1 MRRIENKSTRHDRGT
16 QMAALTTSDRVDGR
30 ANPRRRT
37 RPGSNTH
44 KPLRVLTLT
53 TLYPSGANPR
63 HGIFVETRL
72 RQLIKAAPVDLRVLA
87 PVPWFPFSGA
97 HFGRYAQFASI
108 PRLERRHD
116 IDVGHPTYFMLPKL
130 GMRLQPSSL
139 AMSMEHA
146 IEALLQQGWGFDVID
161 AHYFYPDGVAA
172 ARVARRYLRPLV
184 ITARGSDI
192 NVIAKHSGPRRLILE
207 AAEQAAC
214 VIAVSAALKR
224 ELVTIGVP
232 CDRVEVLRNGVDTDL
247 FCLRDRTEARDALGF
262 GPLPLIA
269 SVGNLVPEK
278 GHDLVITAGARLDR
292 VQVVI
297 VGAGPEKR
305 RLQALAATL
314 GIDGRLRFMENMPQD
329 KLALLYSAAD
339 VLALGSTREGWPN
352 VLLEAMACGTPV
364 VATDVGG
371 ASEIVCT
378 DTVGTVIKHRDPEE
392 FALAL
397 RSILERHSNREA
409 IRAYSRQFD
418 WPSIAQRYFDMLS
431 AAVISQRR
439 TPHG

>member
-1 MRRIENKSTRHDRGT
+1 M
-16 QMAALTTSDRVDGR
+16 
-30 ANPRRRT
+30 
-37 RPGSNTH
+37 
-44 KPLRVLTLT
+44 
-53 TLYPSGANPR
+53 
-63 HGIFVETRL
+63 ETRL

-97 HFGRYAQFASI
+97 HFGRYAQFASTARI
-108 PRLERRHD
+108 ERRHD
-116 IDVGHPTYFMLPKL
+116 IEVGHPTYFMLPKV
-130 GMRLQPSSL
+130 GMRLQPGSL
-139 AMSMEHA
+139 ARSMEHA
-146 IEALLQQGWGFDVID
+146 IEALLQQGWDFDVID

-172 ARVARRYLRPLV
+172 ARVARRYARPLV

-192 NVIAKHSGPRRLILE
+192 NVIAKSAGPRRLIRQ

-224 ELVTIGVP
+224 ELMTIGVP

-262 GPLPLIA
+262 GPLPLVA

-278 GHDLVITAGARLDR
+278 GHDLVLTAGARLGCI
-292 VQVVI
+292 QIVI
-297 VGAGPEKR
+297 VGAGPEKG
-305 RLQALAATL
+305 RLQVLAARL
-314 GIDGRLRFMENMPQD
+314 GIDDRLRFVDNMPQD
-329 KLALLYSAAD
+329 KLAVLYNAAD

-371 ASEIVCT
+371 SVEIVCT
-378 DTVGTVIKHRDPEE
+378 DTVGTLVRQRDPAE

-397 RSILERHSNREA
+397 RRILDRDSERDR
-409 IRAYSRQFD
+409 IRAHARRYD
-418 WPSIAQRYFDMLS
+418 WPSIAQRYFDVLK
-431 AAVISQRR
+431 AAVISRAG
-439 TPHG
+439 TSHG